1 MSDDQQGADVINLWS
16 RSKARPDMATM
27 ACEQFRS
34 MRMSADSSREEFA
47 EALGQLLGWTV
58 TESVVESW
66 ETHTPPPGD
75 VLVAAGFI
83 AKSGPV
89 DVADARAADMVSQLT
104 GNRFADVTA
113 VYASRSEFTAS
124 LPPHSLFADA
134 KRIRAAG
141 LSLNVIVQQ
150 YSVGDLSRLITQG
163 ASVQCLFLAP
173 GGDAIASRER
183 EEGYRNSELAALT
196 SINIQSLVSRVRD
209 HLDEQHRSRLEI
221 ATYDET
227 IRFNIL
233 LIDKTDED
241 RLCVFQPYLPASRGV
256 DSPTF
261 VANRRWP
268 NAGLYPAFEAVFD
281 ALWERSERV

>member
-1 MSDDQQGADVINLWS
+1 MSSDEQGAEVINLWS
-16 RSKARPDMATM
+16 RSKTRPDMAAM
-27 ACEQFRS
+27 ACGQFHS

-47 EALGQLLGWTV
+47 DALSQLLGWDV
-58 TESVVESW
+58 TESLVNSW
-66 ETHTPPPGD
+66 ESTTPPPGD
-75 VLVAAGFI
+75 VIVAAGFI

-89 DVADARAADMVSQLT
+89 DVADARASDMVSQLT

-124 LPPHSLFADA
+124 LPPHILFADA
-134 KRIRAAG
+134 RRIRAAG

-150 YSVGDLSRLITQG
+150 YAAGDLARLITQG
-163 ASVQCLFLAP
+163 ATVQCLFLDP
-173 GGDAIASRER
+173 GGEAIASREE
-183 EEGYRNSELAALT
+183 EEGYHNHELAALT

-209 HLDEQHRSRLEI
+209 RLDGPLQSKLEI
-221 ATYDET
+221 GTYEET

-233 LIDKTDED
+233 LIDKTDDD

-268 NAGLYPAFEAVFD
+268 NSGLYPTFEAVFD
-281 ALWERSERV
+281 ALWKRRERV